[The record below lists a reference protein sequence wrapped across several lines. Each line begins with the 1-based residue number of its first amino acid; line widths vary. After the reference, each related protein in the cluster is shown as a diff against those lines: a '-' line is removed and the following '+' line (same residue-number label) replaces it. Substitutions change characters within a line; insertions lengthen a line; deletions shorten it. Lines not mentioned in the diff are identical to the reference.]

1 MSEVD
6 NPDPSPDALAQVSAA
21 LDRLSHIFEHGSA
34 VPLGGNILV
43 RRDEVND
50 LVAQLRAALPGA
62 PEIIAKYEMRG
73 EKLLDEAETLAI
85 QIEQDARQEAAELV
99 SRKSVVTAAQRE
111 ADRIRRVAQR
121 QADRTRSD
129 ADQYLDDRLVALE
142 RALGRSLAQVQ
153 ISRDKL
159 AGDL

>member
-1 MSEVD
+1 MRDLDTPAPE
-6 NPDPSPDALAQVSAA
+6 PDALAQVSAA
-21 LDRLSHIFEHGSA
+21 LDGLSEIFEHGSG
-34 VPLGGNILV
+34 VSIGGNILV
-43 RRDEVND
+43 RRDEVVD
-50 LVAQLRAALPGA
+50 LVAKVRAALPSA
-62 PEIIAKYEMRG
+62 TQIMAKYELRG
-73 EKLLDEAETLAI
+73 EQLLDEAEALAI
-85 QIEQDARQEAAELV
+85 QIEQDARQEAAELI

-111 ADRIRRVAQR
+111 ADRIRKAAQR
-121 QADRTRSD
+121 QADKTRTE